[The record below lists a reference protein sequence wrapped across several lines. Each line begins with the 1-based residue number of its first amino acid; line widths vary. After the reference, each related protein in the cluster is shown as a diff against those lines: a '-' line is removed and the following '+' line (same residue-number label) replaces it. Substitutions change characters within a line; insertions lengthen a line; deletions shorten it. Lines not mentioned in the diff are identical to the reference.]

1 MSEIFSNIFY
11 IIIAL
16 LVFAL
21 LIFVHELGHYT
32 FGKIFKFKIN
42 EFSIGFGK
50 EIWKK
55 TRKNGEVFA
64 IRMIPLGGYCA
75 FEGEDETTDN
85 PDSFNKKV
93 WWQRLIVLFGGA
105 FFNFLA
111 AVIAAVALLMVMGDG
126 LTAAYSF
133 DADYQTHIS
142 TLSETEYFKE
152 RDIFLEINN
161 VKPSYLN
168 GGAFSLMSKQEV
180 GSPYT
185 VKVLRDKQVVE
196 LTITNYK
203 TVQRNNVEYASAGL
217 HQEAYVS
224 YSLGTSLLKSVPFC
238 AEISWE
244 CLKIVG
250 NLIVGKQSIQN
261 LGGPVTAVSA
271 VAQAAVISFRY
282 LLLFFTILSLNLAV
296 FNLLPIPAL
305 DGARMAFVIIE
316 GVRGK
321 PINEKIEQRIHTI
334 GLIVLLSFIVL
345 VDFLQIFVF
354 RLL

>member
-1 MSEIFSNIFY
+1 MSAIFLNIFY

-21 LIFVHELGHYT
+21 LIFIHELGHYV

-50 EIWKK
+50 AIWKK

-64 IRMIPLGGYCA
+64 IRIIPLGGYCA
-75 FEGEDETTDN
+75 FEGEEETTDN

-93 WWQRLIVLFGGA
+93 WWQRLIIFFGGA

-111 AVIAAVALLMVMGDG
+111 AIVAAVALLMVMGDG

-133 DADYQTHIS
+133 DEDYQTHIS

-152 RDIFLEINN
+152 ADIFLEIDN

-180 GSPYT
+180 GKPYT
-185 VKVLRDKQVVE
+185 VKVRRDKQVIV

-203 TVQRNNVEYASAGL
+203 TVERNNSDYASAGL
-217 HQEAYVS
+217 YQEAYVR
-224 YSLGTSLLKSVPFC
+224 YNFGTSLLKSVPFC
-238 AEISWE
+238 ADISWE
-244 CLKIVG
+244 CLKIIG
-250 NLIVGKQSIQN
+250 NLLIGKQSIQN
-261 LGGPVTAVSA
+261 LGGPITAVSA
-271 VAQAAVISFRY
+271 VAQAAGISFRY

-305 DGARMAFVIIE
+305 DGARMVFVIIE
-316 GVRGK
+316 GVRGR
-321 PINEKIEQRIHTI
+321 PINEKIEQSIHTI
-334 GLIVLLSFIVL
+334 GLIILFSFILL